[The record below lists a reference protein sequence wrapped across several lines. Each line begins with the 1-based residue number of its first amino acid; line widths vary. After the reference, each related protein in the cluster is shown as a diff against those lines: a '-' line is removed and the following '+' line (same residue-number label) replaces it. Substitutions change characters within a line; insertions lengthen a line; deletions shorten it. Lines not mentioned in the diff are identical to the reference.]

1 MSNSNHLSAAQIR
14 DAIKDN
20 PKKRARDLAD
30 TLGIPEAA
38 LIAAQTSTGVATK
51 IIADPNVLVPRL
63 TELGPVMALTRTA
76 SVVHEKDGVYDN
88 YHAGDHASMV
98 LNGAIDL
105 RMFPSH
111 WVHAYAVRIEA
122 DESVRH
128 SIQIFDAAGDAVHKI
143 HARQNTDIAALERL
157 TADLATPEQ
166 PDTLTFATRQPAE
179 APKSNP
185 AKLSIL
191 HSEWDRM
198 TDTHQFLRLTS
209 KLGMNR
215 LGAYRI
221 AGDPY
226 VQRLHPDAVNAA
238 LIKLAE
244 TELPSMIF
252 VGNRGCIQIHSG
264 PIHNLRAMGPW
275 QNVMDPEFNLHLRLD
290 HIAEVYAVHKP
301 TRRGMAHSIEAFDK
315 DGAIILQI
323 FGMRSKEADYT
334 DQFADLC
341 TTLPILEQE
350 AV

>member
-1 MSNSNHLSAAQIR
+1 MGNSNSLTAAQIR
-14 DAIKDN
+14 QSILDN
-20 PKKRARDLAD
+20 PTKRARDLAD
-30 TLGIPEAA
+30 FLNIGEAA
-38 LIAAQTSTGVATK
+38 LVAAQVSVGGATK
-51 IIADPNVLVPRL
+51 ITADPNVLIPRL
-63 TELGPVMALTRTA
+63 KELGPVMALTRTA
-76 SVVHEKDGVYDN
+76 SVVHEKDGIYDN

-105 RMFPSH
+105 RIFPSH
-111 WVHAYAVRIEA
+111 WVHAFAVRVEK

-143 HARQNTDIAALERL
+143 HARQGTDIAALEQL
-157 TADLATPEQ
+157 TADLATDDQ
-166 PDTLTFATRQPAE
+166 SDTLTLATRQPPE
-179 APKSNP
+179 EPKSNT
-185 AKLSIL
+185 AKLDIL
-191 HSEWDRM
+191 RHEWDRM

-221 AGDPY
+221 VGDPY
-226 VQRLHPDAVNAA
+226 VQQLHPDAVNTA
-238 LIKLAE
+238 LERLAE
-244 TELPSMIF
+244 TALPSMIF

-264 PIHNLRAMGPW
+264 PIHNLRKMGPW

-323 FGMRSKEADYT
+323 FGMRSDAGDFTENFAAICAALPTLEKET
-334 DQFADLC
+334 
-341 TTLPILEQE
+341 
-350 AV
+350 V